1 MATSIHST
9 ITGPGATLADDTPA
23 VIVRQRLESLDV
35 FRGLTIAGMIL
46 VNNPGT
52 DSAFYWPLGHADE
65 LMSAH
70 PTGWYPGKWW
80 VEANGWTP
88 TDLIFPFFLFIAGA
102 SMVLSFA
109 ARRARGDSRRVLMKH
124 VARRSALILL
134 IGYAIRILPY
144 VDFSHMR
151 YPGVLQR
158 IALVYLCASVIT
170 LWTERRGRVLW
181 IAGLLAGYYAVMRF
195 VPVPG
200 CDHAAWMTQHWGLQ
214 QARFWLVGAEHCSL
228 AGWVDRKI
236 MLGHLYRPDFDPE
249 GLLSTFPA
257 IATTLLGTLTGEFL
271 RGASLQRAK
280 SGLAG
285 DPTTSLSQ
293 KLRGLA
299 LAGVAGVAAG
309 YAWHPWFPI
318 SKPLWT
324 SSYVLFTAG
333 AACLLLALCWWLI
346 EIRGRR
352 AWARPFLWLG
362 SNAILAYALSTF
374 VGKLGSIID
383 VPDGKHAIAVQ
394 TWIYNH
400 WFAPL
405 AQARN
410 ASLAFALCYVALWT
424 LVAWALYRKKIFVKV

>member
-1 MATSIHST
+1 MATSIHT
-9 ITGPGATLADDTPA
+9 TTTPKPTLAGATPPTTARL
-23 VIVRQRLESLDV
+23 RLESLDV

-46 VNNPGT
+46 VNNPG
-52 DSAFYWPLGHADE
+52 SVSYWPLDHADE
-65 LMSAH
+65 LMTANPS
-70 PTGWYPGKWW
+70 GWYPGKWW
-80 VEANGWTP
+80 IDANGWTP
-88 TDLIFPFFLFIAGA
+88 TDLIFPFFLFIVGA

-109 ARRARGDSRRVLMKH
+109 ARSARGDSRQTLMKH

-158 IALVYLCASVIT
+158 IALVYLFASVIA
-170 LWTERRGRVLW
+170 LWTSTRGRILW
-181 IAGLLAGYYAVMRF
+181 IAGLLAGYYALMRF

-200 CDHAAWMTQHWGLQ
+200 CDHAAWMTQHWGPQ
-214 QARFWLVGAEHCSL
+214 QARSWLVGAEHCSL
-228 AGWVDRKI
+228 AGWLDRKL
-236 MLGHLYRPDFDPE
+236 MLGHLYRRDFDPE

-257 IATTLLGTLTGEFL
+257 IATTLLGTLIGEFL
-271 RGASLQRAK
+271 CGAASLQH
-280 SGLAG
+280 
-285 DPTTSLSQ
+285 
-293 KLRGLA
+293 KLRWLA
-299 LAGVAGVAAG
+299 IVGVAGVAAG

-346 EIRGRR
+346 EMRGWH

-374 VGKLGSIID
+374 VAKLGSIIK
-383 VPDGKHAIAVQ
+383 VADGTQSIAVQ
-394 TWIYNH
+394 TWIYEH

-405 AQARN
+405 AQEKN
-410 ASLAFALCYVALWT
+410 ASLAFVLCYLALWT
-424 LVAWALYRKKIFVKV
+424 LVAWGLYWKKIFVKV

>member
-1 MATSIHST
+1 MATSIHN
-9 ITGPGATLADDTPA
+9 ATTDPKAISIPPPA
-23 VIVRQRLESLDV
+23 PARQRLESLDI

-46 VNNPGT
+46 VNDPGSNT
-52 DSAFYWPLGHADE
+52 SYWPLNHADE
-65 LMSAH
+65 LMTSH

-80 VEANGWTP
+80 IDANGWTP
-88 TDLIFPFFLFIAGA
+88 TDLIFPFFLFIVGA

-109 ARRARGDSRRVLMKH
+109 ARQVRGDSLRTLMRH

-144 VDFSHMR
+144 VNFSHMR
-151 YPGVLQR
+151 FPGVLQR
-158 IALVYLCASVIT
+158 IAIVYLFASVIT
-170 LWTERRGRVLW
+170 LWTSTRGRILW

-195 VPVPG
+195 VPLPG
-200 CDHAAWMTQHWGLQ
+200 CDHAAWMTQH
-214 QARFWLVGAEHCSL
+214 CSL
-228 AGWVDRKI
+228 AGFIDRKL
-236 MLGHLYRPDFDPE
+236 MLGHLYRRDFDPE
-249 GLLSTFPA
+249 GLLSSLPA
-257 IATTLLGTLTGEFL
+257 IATTLLGTLAGEFL
-271 RGASLQRAK
+271 RDAASLRH
-280 SGLAG
+280 
-285 DPTTSLSQ
+285 

-309 YAWHPWFPI
+309 YAWHLWFPI

-346 EIRGRR
+346 EMRGWRL
-352 AWARPFLWLG
+352 WSRPFLWLG

-374 VGKLGSIID
+374 VAKLGSIIK
-383 VPDGKHAIAVQ
+383 VPDGITVQ
-394 TWIYNH
+394 TWIYEN

-405 AQARN
+405 AQSKN
-410 ASLAFALCYVALWT
+410 ASLAFALCYTALWT

>member
-1 MATSIHST
+1 MATSIHNTTVEPKPLDVTPPST
-9 ITGPGATLADDTPA
+9 A
-23 VIVRQRLESLDV
+23 RQRLESLDI

-46 VNNPGT
+46 VNDPGS
-52 DSAFYWPLGHADE
+52 DASYWPLDHADE
-65 LMSAH
+65 LMTAH
-70 PTGWYPGKWW
+70 PSGWYPGKWW

-88 TDLIFPFFLFIAGA
+88 TDLIFPFFLFIVGA

-109 ARRARGDSRRVLMKH
+109 ARQSRGDSRGLLMRH
-124 VARRSALILL
+124 VAQRSALILL

-144 VDFSHMR
+144 FNFAHMR

-158 IALVYLCASVIT
+158 IAVVYLFASVIT
-170 LWTERRGRVLW
+170 LWTSTRGRILW

-200 CDHAAWMTQHWGLQ
+200 CDPAAWMTQHWGPQ
-214 QARFWLVGAEHCSL
+214 QARSWLVGAEHCSF
-228 AGWVDRKI
+228 AGWLDRKL
-236 MLGHLYRPDFDPE
+236 MLGHLYRRDFDPE

-271 RGASLQRAK
+271 RGAASL
-280 SGLAG
+280 GH
-285 DPTTSLSQ
+285 

-346 EIRGRR
+346 DMRGWRL
-352 AWARPFLWLG
+352 WSKPFLWLG

-374 VGKLGSIID
+374 VAKLGSIIKVTD
-383 VPDGKHAIAVQ
+383 AGHTIEVQ

-400 WFAPL
+400 WFASL
-405 AQARN
+405 AQPKN
-410 ASLAFALCYVALWT
+410 ASLAYALCYVALWT
-424 LVAWALYRKKIFVKV
+424 LLAWALYRKKIFVKV

>member
-1 MATSIHST
+1 MATSTHTTTSPKT
-9 ITGPGATLADDTPA
+9 TPAADTPSA
-23 VIVRQRLESLDV
+23 TGRQRLESLDV

-46 VNNPGT
+46 VNDPGSDT
-52 DSAFYWPLGHADE
+52 FYWPLGHADE
-65 LMSAH
+65 LMTAH

-88 TDLIFPFFLFIAGA
+88 TDLIFPFFLFIVGA

-109 ARRARGDSRRVLMKH
+109 ARRARGDSRQSLIKH
-124 VARRSALILL
+124 AARRSALILL

-144 VDFSHMR
+144 FNFVHMR

-158 IALVYLCASVIT
+158 IAVVYLFASVIT
-170 LWTERRGRVLW
+170 LWTSTRGRILW
-181 IAGLLAGYYAVMRF
+181 IAGLLAGYYAVTRF
-195 VPVPG
+195 LPVPG
-200 CDHAAWMTQHWGLQ
+200 CDHAAWFTQLQTQH
-214 QARFWLVGAEHCSL
+214 CTL
-228 AGWVDRKI
+228 AGFIDRKL
-236 MLGHLYRPDFDPE
+236 MLGHLYRRDFDPE

-271 RGASLQRAK
+271 RGVASLQH
-280 SGLAG
+280 
-285 DPTTSLSQ
+285 

-299 LAGVAGVAAG
+299 LAGIAGVAAG

-346 EIRGRR
+346 EMRSWC
-352 AWARPFLWLG
+352 AWSRPFLWLG

-374 VGKLGSIID
+374 VAKLGSIIK
-383 VPDGKHAIAVQ
+383 VPDGSHATELQ
-394 TWIYNH
+394 SWIYNH
-400 WFAPL
+400 CFAPL
-405 AQARN
+405 AQPKN
-410 ASLAFALCYVALWT
+410 ASLVFAICYVALWT
-424 LVAWALYRKKIFVKV
+424 LVAWGLYRKKIFVKV

>member
-1 MATSIHST
+1 MATSINST
-9 ITGPGATLADDTPA
+9 TEPKAALANDTPA
-23 VIVRQRLESLDV
+23 GTGRLRLESLDI

-46 VNNPGT
+46 VNNPGAA
-52 DSAFYWPLGHADE
+52 SYWPLDHADE
-65 LMSAH
+65 LMTAH
-70 PTGWYPGKWW
+70 PSGWYPGKWW
-80 VEANGWTP
+80 VDANGWTP
-88 TDLIFPFFLFIAGA
+88 TDLIFPFFLFIVGA

-109 ARRARGDSRRVLMKH
+109 ARRARGDSRQTLMQH

-170 LWTERRGRVLW
+170 LWTSTRSRILW

-200 CDHAAWMTQHWGLQ
+200 CDHASWMTQH
-214 QARFWLVGAEHCSL
+214 CTL
-228 AGWVDRKI
+228 AGFIDRKL
-236 MLGHLYRPDFDPE
+236 MLGHLYRRDFDPE

-257 IATTLLGTLTGEFL
+257 IATTLLGTLVGEFL
-271 RGASLQRAK
+271 RGASPQRAK

-285 DPTTSLSQ
+285 GPAASLPQ

-333 AACLLLALCWWLI
+333 AACLLLTLCWWLI
-346 EIRGRR
+346 EMRGWRL
-352 AWARPFLWLG
+352 WSRPFLWLG

-374 VGKLGSIID
+374 LGKLGSIIK
-383 VPDGKHAIAVQ
+383 VSDGGETIAIQ
-394 TWIYNH
+394 TWIYDH

-405 AQARN
+405 AQERN
-410 ASLAFALCYVALWT
+410 ASLAFALSYTALWT
-424 LVAWALYRKKIFVKV
+424 LVAWGLYRKKIFIKV

>member
-1 MATSIHST
+1 MATSINTTSE
-9 ITGPGATLADDTPA
+9 PKAALANDTPA
-23 VIVRQRLESLDV
+23 GAGRLRLESLDV
-35 FRGLTIAGMIL
+35 FRGLTIAGMVL
-46 VNNPGT
+46 VNNPGAA
-52 DSAFYWPLGHADE
+52 SYWPLDHADE
-65 LMSAH
+65 LMTANPS
-70 PTGWYPGKWW
+70 GWYPGKWW
-80 VEANGWTP
+80 IDANGWTP
-88 TDLIFPFFLFIAGA
+88 TDLIFPFFLFIVGA

-109 ARRARGDSRRVLMKH
+109 ARGARGDSRQTLMQH

-158 IALVYLCASVIT
+158 IAVVYLCASLIT
-170 LWTERRGRVLW
+170 LWTSTRGRILW

-200 CDHAAWMTQHWGLQ
+200 CDPAAWMTQH
-214 QARFWLVGAEHCSL
+214 CSL
-228 AGWVDRKI
+228 AGWLDRKL
-236 MLGHLYRPDFDPE
+236 MLGHLYRRDFDPE

-257 IATTLLGTLTGEFL
+257 IATTLLGTLIGEFL
-271 RGASLQRAK
+271 RGASPQRAK
-280 SGLAG
+280 NGLAG
-285 DPTTSLSQ
+285 DPTASLRH

-299 LAGVAGVAAG
+299 IAGVAGVAAG

-346 EIRGRR
+346 EMRG
-352 AWARPFLWLG
+352 WHTWSRPFLWLG

-374 VGKLGSIID
+374 VGKLGSIIK
-383 VPDGKHAIAVQ
+383 VSDGGQSIAVQ
-394 TWIYNH
+394 TWIYEH

-405 AQARN
+405 AQEKN
-410 ASLAFALCYVALWT
+410 ASLAFAISYLALWT
-424 LVAWALYRKKIFVKV
+424 LVAWGLYRKKIFIKV

>member
-1 MATSIHST
+1 MLANDPPAT
-9 ITGPGATLADDTPA
+9 PPA
-23 VIVRQRLESLDV
+23 RQRLESLDI

-46 VNNPGT
+46 VNNPGS
-52 DSAFYWPLGHADE
+52 DVSYWPLNHADE
-65 LMSAH
+65 LMTAH
-70 PTGWYPGKWW
+70 QAGWYPGKWW
-80 VEANGWTP
+80 VDANGWTP
-88 TDLIFPFFLFIAGA
+88 TDLIFPFFLFIVGA

-109 ARRARGDSRRVLMKH
+109 ARRARGDFRLTLMTH
-124 VARRSALILL
+124 VARRSVLILL

-170 LWTERRGRVLW
+170 LWTARRGRILW

-200 CDHAAWMTQHWGLQ
+200 CDHAAWMTQH
-214 QARFWLVGAEHCSL
+214 CSL
-228 AGWVDRKI
+228 AGWVDRKL
-236 MLGHLYRPDFDPE
+236 MLGHLYRRDFDPE

-257 IATTLLGTLTGEFL
+257 IATTLLGTLAGDFL
-271 RGASLQRAK
+271 RGAS
-280 SGLAG
+280 
-285 DPTTSLSQ
+285 SLSH

-299 LAGVAGVAAG
+299 LAGVVGVAAG
-309 YAWHPWFPI
+309 YAWHPWFAI
-318 SKPLWT
+318 SKPLWS

-346 EIRGRR
+346 ELRGWR

-374 VGKLGSIID
+374 LGKLGSIIKLA
-383 VPDGKHAIAVQ
+383 DGITVQ
-394 TWIYNH
+394 TWIYEH
-400 WFAPL
+400 WFASL
-405 AQARN
+405 AQEKN
-410 ASLAFALCYVALWT
+410 ASLAFALSYTALWT